1 MRLPLF
7 EQLSLFRV
15 PTPQVEP
22 GKLQH
27 IQIGAR
33 IVAYRLMRRRQRRN
47 LGLTI
52 DERGLTVG
60 APIHTPLAE
69 IEAFIRNN
77 ADWVN
82 SKLEQHAGSHR
93 KRHIAV
99 RDGTR
104 IPYLGGEAEVHL
116 IAGAN
121 RVRWDGERMIIAAK
135 LDADIDALARR
146 ALQRQALALFG
157 ERLAIYATR
166 LGRHPPALGL
176 SSARTR
182 WGSCSEKSGIR
193 LNWRLIHAPLR
204 LIDYVVAHELA
215 HLVEMNHSR
224 RFWAEVARIFP
235 DWKDA
240 RRDLKALAGELP
252 II

>member
-1 MRLPLF
+1 
-7 EQLSLFRV
+7 V

-27 IQIGAR
+27 IQIGTR
-33 IVAYRLMRRRQRRN
+33 IVTYRLRRQRRRRN

-60 APIHTPLAE
+60 APSHSPLAE
-69 IEAFIRNN
+69 IETFIRNN
-77 ADWVN
+77 AQWVSN
-82 SKLEQHAGSHR
+82 KLDEHAGSHLR
-93 KRHIAV
+93 RHLAV

-104 IPYLGGEAEVHL
+104 IPYLGGEAEVRV

-121 RVRWDGERMIIAAK
+121 RVRWEDEQLIIAARP
-135 LDADIDALARR
+135 DADIDALARR
-146 ALQRQALALFG
+146 ALQRRALTLFG

-215 HLVEMNHSR
+215 HLVEMNHSQ

>member
-15 PTPQVEP
+15 PTPQIES
-22 GKLQH
+22 GKVQH
-27 IQIGAR
+27 ILIGTR
-33 IVAYRLMRRRQRRN
+33 IVTYRLMQRRHRRN

-60 APIHTPLAE
+60 APPHSPLAE
-69 IEAFIRNN
+69 IEAFIRIN
-77 ADWVN
+77 AEWVT
-82 SKLEQHAGSHR
+82 SKLEQYAGSHR
-93 KRHIAV
+93 QRHLAV
-99 RDGTR
+99 RDGAR
-104 IPYLGGEAEVHL
+104 LPYLGGEAEVRV

-121 RVRWDGERMIIAAK
+121 RVSWEGEQMVIAAK
-135 LDADIDALARR
+135 PGADIDALARR
-146 ALQRQALALFG
+146 ALQRRALALFG
-157 ERLAIYATR
+157 ERLAVYATR
-166 LGRHPPALGL
+166 LGRQPPALGL

-193 LNWRLIHAPLR
+193 LNWRLIHCPLR

-215 HLVEMNHSR
+215 HLVEMNHSP